1 MAGYSWDDC
10 QSLCA
15 RKTVLSATRGLGPS
29 RQSAPLLFND
39 MAELTIPWSP
49 VVPAGHLREI
59 EASSTPRDNVAPR
72 WTRSARST
80 VQRTC
85 ELMHGTCVRCLCSS
99 PLVCMLSVFNVV
111 CWLRFCLAFAHCTP
125 VRGCFSVAHLTCL
138 SGAWESSWRRTLRG
152 HDLKGHRVGSVRALC
167 LASSTRTR
175 CWVHTSTTLPLASSV
190 SWVTHLWRLP
200 FLLFQV
206 WSSCRVRQGGCWWS
220 CSSHGQRTTF
230 ISRVRSLDISLQQ

>member
-1 MAGYSWDDC
+1 MTW
-10 QSLCA
+10 QSLQF
-15 RKTVLSATRGLGPS
+15 LGH
-29 RQSAPLLFND
+29 R
-39 MAELTIPWSP
+39 WYR
-49 VVPAGHLREI
+49 AGHLREI
-59 EASSTPRDNVAPR
+59 EASSTPRDNVAPTC
-72 WTRSARST
+72 TRSARST
-80 VQRTC
+80 VQHTRA
-85 ELMHGTCVRCLCSS
+85 LMHGTCVRCLCSS

-190 SWVTHLWRLP
+190 SWVTHLWRP
-200 FLLFQV
+200 LFF
-206 WSSCRVRQGGCWWS
+206 
-220 CSSHGQRTTF
+220 CSSSVVLVPCETRRMLVVLQFARTTHDVHLSCQKLGHF
-230 ISRVRSLDISLQQ
+230 ASTVN